1 METRANYAL
10 IGLFT
15 LFVVAGGFLFVYW
28 FAVSEKGQERLEVQ
42 ILFRDS
48 VAGLSRGSSVSFN
61 GLRVGEVA
69 DLRLDP
75 QDPGT
80 VIARIVIDAR
90 TPVRADTRARLE
102 YQGLTGIAAVSLAGG
117 SSDAPALAAEPGA
130 PTPTIVAD
138 PSDFQDLLRTG
149 QEIARSASETLDRIN
164 RLVDENFEAITA
176 TVSNV
181 EQFSRALS
189 DNAPAIDSF
198 LEQIGHAAER
208 IAPLADSLD
217 ELTRSTN
224 AIVSAVDPE
233 MVAATVRNVES
244 FTQTLADSRDSIDRI
259 FADAT
264 AMTERLNA
272 ASVRIEATLD
282 DVSAAARAVDA
293 ERINATIA
301 NVQAFSQTL
310 ADNRENVSQ
319 VIANAATLTDNL
331 NATASRID
339 GAVEQITGLAAAVD
353 REQLAST
360 VANVEAFSRVLAENG
375 DDVGEVLRRSGEIAR
390 AIDPQKIAAA
400 IESAERFA
408 AALGGRAEDVDRI
421 VASAAELV
429 DKLNASADRVD
440 GVLAA
445 AESFLGTAEDQA
457 GEGLFD
463 DIREAA
469 RAIRVLADNLDA
481 RTAEIAAGINRFTGP
496 GLQEYRALADDGRR
510 TLEDIS
516 RAFRAL
522 ERNPQQLI
530 FGGQSSVP
538 EFGGRR

>member
-28 FAVSEKGQERLEVQ
+28 FAVSEKGQERRQVQ
-42 ILFRDS
+42 IVFRDS

-61 GLRVGEVA
+61 GLRVGEVT

-75 QDPGT
+75 QDPST
-80 VIARIVIDAR
+80 VLARIVIDAN

-102 YQGLTGIAAVSLAGG
+102 YQGLTGIASVSLAGG
-117 SSDAPALAAEPGA
+117 SSAAPALSADPGA
-130 PTPTIVAD
+130 PTPSIVAD

-164 RLVDENFEAITA
+164 RLVDENFETITA
-176 TVSNV
+176 TVTNV

-189 DNAPAIDSF
+189 DNAPAIDNF
-198 LEQIGHAAER
+198 LEQVGHAAER
-208 IAPLADSLD
+208 IAPLADSLE
-217 ELTRSTN
+217 ELSRSTN

-233 MVAATVRNVES
+233 TVAATVRNIES
-244 FTQTLADSRDSIDRI
+244 FTQTLADSRDNIERI

-339 GAVEQITGLAAAVD
+339 GAVEQISGLAAAVD

-360 VANVEAFSRVLAENG
+360 VANVEAFSRILAENG

-390 AIDPQKIAAA
+390 AIDPEKIAAA

-445 AESFLGTAEDQA
+445 AESFLGTAEEQA

-481 RTAEIAAGINRFTGP
+481 RTAEIATGINRFTGP